1 MGVNYND
8 SRLTQVEKDKQKALS
23 NVDETYG
30 KMIENSDQYYD
41 NLIKQQE
48 QNAQIQSE
56 QQQAQT
62 DFAISQIEQQKQQSE
77 KDYIKEQSSAYVDW
91 KKQSNEYGAEAEKM
105 AASGLSRSGYSET
118 SQVNMYNT
126 YQNRLSAASDA
137 YNQIVQNYNNSIT
150 SARLQNDAILAEI
163 MANSQEKQLQLMLE
177 QFEYKNALILQR
189 EETKMTWDN
198 VFHTRYL
205 EVLDQIMA
213 EAELAERQRQYNLNH
228 ELAQREFEYQKQM
241 DRYQMEQAR
250 QESQGLLW
258 GSPDPLDVVNY
269 AINAV
274 NSVKNSVG
282 RKDEKDGGFFNGF
295 F

>member
-56 QQQAQT
+56 QQQDQT

-228 ELAQREFEYQKQM
+228 ELAQREFEHQKQM